1 MSELLN
7 FECEGDI
14 AVITMDDGKAN
25 AAGFDMLE
33 AINGALDRAEAEAKA
48 VIVMGRPGILS
59 GGFDLKVIRSGD
71 TEAINRM
78 VNLGV
83 RTLMR
88 LYGHPQ
94 PVVVA
99 ATGHAVALGAFMLLT
114 GDYRVGTQGDFSV
127 GLNETAIGLSLP
139 TFGVRLAE
147 ARLASRHLTQ
157 AAISARLYT
166 PTDAVDVGFM
176 DEVVSPGGLRN
187 AAMEKA
193 AELAELDSAA
203 FAHNKMAFRG
213 RVIDEVLDEL
223 SD

>member
-7 FECEGDI
+7 FECDGDI
-14 AVITMDDGKAN
+14 GVITMDDGKAN
-25 AAGFDMLE
+25 AAGFEMLE
-33 AINGALDRAEAEAKA
+33 AINGALDRAADEARA
-48 VIVMGRPGILS
+48 VILMGRPGILS
-59 GGFDLKVIRSGD
+59 GGFDLKVIRGGD
-71 TEAINRM
+71 ADEINRM

-83 RTLMR
+83 RTVMR

-127 GLNETAIGLSLP
+127 GLNETAIGLNLP

-147 ARLASRHLTQ
+147 ARLSSRYLTQ
-157 AAISARLYT
+157 AAISARLYS

-176 DEVVSPGGLRN
+176 DEVVSPGGLRK

-203 FAHNKMAFRG
+203 FAHNKAAFRSAM
-213 RVIDEVLDEL
+213 IEEVLNEL